1 MAKMTFIATVEDEEK
16 EVLVDDHGQD
26 DGRYTLQYE
35 GVSYEMDAQE
45 LPSHILHALINDRSY
60 DVDLEWQA
68 PESDTLDGRVA
79 VRVLGRVSRLDIL
92 DERRKKMKDA
102 QSAGFDMEGQQSVNS
117 PMPGKVFR
125 LNVKEGDEVKE
136 GQGVVVI
143 EAMKMENELKSPKDG
158 VVTKVAVAEGD
169 TVDSGTLLVA
179 IE

>member
-1 MAKMTFIATVEDEEK
+1 MAKMTFVATVEEEEK
-16 EVLVDDHGQD
+16 EVIVDDHGED

-35 GVSYEMDAQE
+35 GSTYEMDAQE

-68 PESDTLDGRVA
+68 PVSDTLDGRVS

-102 QSAGFDMEGQQSVNS
+102 QSTGFDVEGQQRVNS

-125 LNVKEGDEVKE
+125 INVKEGDEVKE
-136 GQGVVVI
+136 GQGVVII

-158 VVTKVAVAEGD
+158 VVTKVAVSEGD